1 MPILITNA
9 RMVNEGQITEGDLLV
24 RNQRIEKIAKSI
36 EAPEGA
42 IVIDAAGKLL
52 MPGMIDDQVHFR
64 EPGLTAKADI
74 TTESRAAVAGG
85 ITSFMEMP
93 NVNPATT
100 DHAAL
105 ANKYAIGAEK
115 ARANYAFY
123 FGATNEN
130 LEAIQRLSVGQ
141 ACGVKVFMGAS
152 TGSLLVDAPQA
163 LDGIFRDCP
172 LLITTHCED
181 SPTIFANEKA
191 AIAKYGDNVP
201 LSEHPNIR
209 SREACL
215 KSSTL
220 AVGLAKK
227 HDSRLHVLHLT
238 TADEMEHFEPGP
250 VRGKRITA
258 EACVH
263 HLFFDADDYAEKGNL
278 IKCNPAIKLPSD
290 RKALMQ
296 ALLDDR
302 IDVIATDHAPHLWD
316 EKQLPFMQ
324 APAGL
329 PLVQYALVSV
339 LEHVHDGVISLEK
352 AIDKITHAVAEC
364 YQLKERGYL
373 REGYWADLTLVDL
386 DNPTLASNS
395 AVLSKCGWTPFD
407 GYSFRSSID
416 TTIVSGRIAYQN
428 GEVQDHVRGE
438 ALEFGQQR

>member
-9 RMVNEGQITEGDLLV
+9 RMVNEGRITEGDLLV
-24 RNQRIEKIAKSI
+24 RNQRIEKIGKNI
-36 EAPEGA
+36 TAPEGA

-100 DHAAL
+100 DHQAL

-152 TGSLLVDAPQA
+152 TGSLLVDDPQA

-191 AIAKYGDNVP
+191 AIAKYGDDVP

-238 TADEMEHFEPGP
+238 TADEMDHFEPGP

-263 HLFFDADDYAEKGNL
+263 HLFFDADDYADKGNL

-352 AIDKITHAVAEC
+352 AIDKVTHAVAEC

-386 DNPTLASNS
+386 DKPTLASNS
-395 AVLSKCGWTPFD
+395 TVLSKCGWTPFD

-428 GEVQDHVRGE
+428 GEAQDHVRGE

>member
-64 EPGLTAKADI
+64 EPGVTEKADI
-74 TTESRAAVAGG
+74 THESRAAVAGG

-93 NVNPATT
+93 NVRPPTT
-100 DHAAL
+100 DHDAL
-105 ANKYAIGAEK
+105 AHKYGLGAEK

-123 FGATNEN
+123 FGATNDN
-130 LEAIQRLSVGQ
+130 LEQIQRLKVGQ
-141 ACGVKVFMGAS
+141 ACGVKAFMGAS
-152 TGSLLVDAPQA
+152 TGNLLVDDPAA
-163 LDGIFRDCP
+163 LDGIFRDSP
-172 LLITTHCED
+172 LLIATHCED
-181 SPTIFANEKA
+181 SPMITVNEQA
-191 AIAKYGDNVP
+191 AAAKYGDNVP
-201 LSEHPNIR
+201 ISEHPYIR
-209 SREACL
+209 SREACI

-227 HDSRLHVLHLT
+227 HDARLHVLHLT
-238 TADEMEHFEPGP
+238 TAEEMEHFEPGP

-258 EACVH
+258 EVCAH

-290 RKALMQ
+290 RKALLQ
-296 ALLDDR
+296 ALVDDR
-302 IDVIATDHAPHLWD
+302 IDVIATDHAPHLLE
-316 EKQLPFMQ
+316 EKQLPYVQ

-329 PLVQYALVSV
+329 PLVQYAVVSV
-339 LEHVHDGVISLEK
+339 LEHVHNGVISLEK
-352 AIDKITHAVAEC
+352 AVHKMTHAVAEC
-364 YQLKERGYL
+364 YQMKERGYL

-386 DNPTLASNS
+386 DKPTLAANS
-395 AVLSKCGWTPFD
+395 EVLSKCGWTPFD
-407 GYSFRSSID
+407 GYRFRSSIH

>member
-24 RNQRIEKIAKSI
+24 RNHRIEKIGNSI
-36 EAPEGA
+36 SAPEGA
-42 IVIDAAGKLL
+42 IVIDAKGKLL

-100 DHAAL
+100 DHEAL

-152 TGSLLVDAPQA
+152 TGSLLVDDPQA

-209 SREACL
+209 SREACM

-263 HLFFDADDYAEKGNL
+263 HLFFDANDYAEKGNL
-278 IKCNPAIKLPSD
+278 IKCNPAIKLASD
-290 RKALMQ
+290 REALLQ

-302 IDVIATDHAPHLWD
+302 IDVIATDHAPHLLE
-316 EKQLPFMQ
+316 EKNLPFMQ

-339 LEHVHDGVISLEK
+339 LEHVHNGVISLEK
-352 AIDKITHAVAEC
+352 AVSKVTHAVAEC

-386 DNPTLASNS
+386 EKPTLASHS

-407 GYSFRSSID
+407 GYRFRSSID

-438 ALEFGQQR
+438 ALEFGRQR

>member
-24 RNQRIEKIAKSI
+24 RNQRIEKIGKNI
-36 EAPEGA
+36 TAPEGA

-100 DHAAL
+100 DHQAL

-152 TGSLLVDAPQA
+152 TGSLLVDDPQA

-191 AIAKYGDNVP
+191 AIAKYGDDVP
-201 LSEHPNIR
+201 LFEHPNIR

-227 HDSRLHVLHLT
+227 HDARLHVLHLT
-238 TADEMEHFEPGP
+238 TADEMDHFEPGP

-352 AIDKITHAVAEC
+352 AIDKVTHAVAEC

-386 DNPTLASNS
+386 DKPTLARNS
-395 AVLSKCGWTPFD
+395 TVLSKCGWTPFD

-438 ALEFGQQR
+438 ALGFGPQR